1 MANRNRNIDLKFRVN
16 EEEKTF
22 IEMKMKEAGIT
33 NREAY
38 LRKMAIDGA
47 IIVSNYDETKKL
59 TMELNKIGTNINQ
72 IARVA
77 NIDNKISNEN
87 VKKIE
92 EMMQKVWRL
101 QRYGL
106 SKKTLDKAINY
117 ILDPIK
123 SKYVYSYACAPETA
137 DLEFELTLDQNS
149 RSGGSN
155 KAYHIIQSFKPEEI
169 SPEQAHEIGKQLLE
183 QHLQGK
189 HEYILTTHIDKE
201 HIHNHVIFCA
211 SSFVDHKKI

>member
-1 MANRNRNIDLKFRVN
+1 MANRNRNIDLKFRVT

-59 TMELNKIGTNINQ
+59 TLELNKIGTNINQ

-77 NIDNKISNEN
+77 NTDNRISKADIKN
-87 VKKIE
+87 IE

-106 SKKTLDKAINY
+106 SKKRL
-117 ILDPIK
+117 IK
-123 SKYVYSYACAPETA
+123 
-137 DLEFELTLDQNS
+137 Q
-149 RSGGSN
+149 
-155 KAYHIIQSFKPEEI
+155 
-169 SPEQAHEIGKQLLE
+169 
-183 QHLQGK
+183 
-189 HEYILTTHIDKE
+189 
-201 HIHNHVIFCA
+201 
-211 SSFVDHKKI
+211 

>member
-59 TMELNKIGTNINQ
+59 TMELNKIGININQ

-77 NIDNKISNEN
+77 NTDNKISKEN
-87 VKKIE
+87 IKKIE

-106 SKKTLDKAINY
+106 SKKRL
-117 ILDPIK
+117 IK
-123 SKYVYSYACAPETA
+123 
-137 DLEFELTLDQNS
+137 Q
-149 RSGGSN
+149 
-155 KAYHIIQSFKPEEI
+155 
-169 SPEQAHEIGKQLLE
+169 
-183 QHLQGK
+183 
-189 HEYILTTHIDKE
+189 
-201 HIHNHVIFCA
+201 
-211 SSFVDHKKI
+211 

>member
-1 MANRNRNIDLKFRVN
+1 MENRIRNIDLKLRVN

-38 LRKMAIDGA
+38 LRRMAIDGA

-72 IARVA
+72 IARIA
-77 NIDNKISNEN
+77 NTDNKISKEN
-87 VKKIE
+87 IKKIE

-106 SKKTLDKAINY
+106 SKKRL
-117 ILDPIK
+117 IK
-123 SKYVYSYACAPETA
+123 
-137 DLEFELTLDQNS
+137 Q
-149 RSGGSN
+149 
-155 KAYHIIQSFKPEEI
+155 
-169 SPEQAHEIGKQLLE
+169 
-183 QHLQGK
+183 
-189 HEYILTTHIDKE
+189 
-201 HIHNHVIFCA
+201 
-211 SSFVDHKKI
+211 

>member
-16 EEEKTF
+16 EEEKIF

-47 IIVSNYDETKKL
+47 IIVSNYEETKKL
-59 TMELNKIGTNINQ
+59 TMELNKIGININQ

-77 NIDNKISNEN
+77 NTDNKISKDNIQ
-87 VKKIE
+87 KIE

-106 SKKTLDKAINY
+106 SKKRL
-117 ILDPIK
+117 IK
-123 SKYVYSYACAPETA
+123 
-137 DLEFELTLDQNS
+137 Q
-149 RSGGSN
+149 
-155 KAYHIIQSFKPEEI
+155 
-169 SPEQAHEIGKQLLE
+169 
-183 QHLQGK
+183 
-189 HEYILTTHIDKE
+189 
-201 HIHNHVIFCA
+201 
-211 SSFVDHKKI
+211 

>member
-1 MANRNRNIDLKFRVN
+1 
-16 EEEKTF
+16 

-59 TMELNKIGTNINQ
+59 TLELNKIGTNINQ

-77 NIDNKISNEN
+77 NTDNRISKADIKN
-87 VKKIE
+87 IE

-106 SKKTLDKAINY
+106 SKKRL
-117 ILDPIK
+117 IK
-123 SKYVYSYACAPETA
+123 
-137 DLEFELTLDQNS
+137 Q
-149 RSGGSN
+149 
-155 KAYHIIQSFKPEEI
+155 
-169 SPEQAHEIGKQLLE
+169 
-183 QHLQGK
+183 
-189 HEYILTTHIDKE
+189 
-201 HIHNHVIFCA
+201 
-211 SSFVDHKKI
+211 